1 MSYQYPC
8 LGELSCIIANNH
20 TQARSQ
26 IIELVTS
33 LGLYVIDTP
42 VSGDGLIES
51 VAKFMPDLIITGIFL
66 DRTDGITACEYIKRQ
81 GYNPPIIIT
90 SRSTLSAHYSAAFE
104 LDCIDY
110 INLPL
115 SYERFGRAIM
125 KAKKKIEQ
133 RNMLSLMHRNSMKR
147 IKVKHRH
154 HQMDIDEGS
163 IIYVE
168 KVAKRKF
175 EICLTEGRIV
185 ETSSNLEQIQAEC
198 SASIMKPHRSFLV
211 NLDHVRMVVPDP
223 IIQGNY
229 LIEYPALAKNIP
241 LTRRNYEQ
249 FVHLSRHKL

>member
-1 MSYQYPC
+1 MSSE
-8 LGELSCIIANNH
+8 LKRELSCIIADNH
-20 TQARSQ
+20 AQSRSK
-26 IIELVTS
+26 IIEQVTN
-33 LGLYVIDTP
+33 LGLYVVDTP

-51 VAKFMPDLIITGIFL
+51 VAKFMPDLIITGILL

-81 GYNPPIIIT
+81 GFNSPIIII

-115 SYERFGRAIM
+115 PYERFERAIM

-133 RNMLSLMHRNSMKR
+133 RKTISLLEKNSIKR
-147 IKVKHRH
+147 IKVKHRYH
-154 HQMDIDEGS
+154 SMDIDES
-163 IIYVE
+163 CIIYVE
-168 KVAKRKF
+168 KVDKRKF

-198 SASIMKPHRSFLV
+198 SASIMRPHRSFLV
-211 NLDHVRMVVPDP
+211 NLDHIRMVIPDP

-229 LIEYPALAKNIP
+229 LIVYPTFAKNIP

-249 FVHLSRHKL
+249 FVHLTRNKL